1 MVLVSDLDIF
11 FSLYVVGVWGLLSVV
26 LTVLKS
32 QFILA
37 FISIVYYLL
46 ESRVEDA
53 LCFLISSTDWLS
65 FFVSFLFC
73 VLNANISPAAIFRI
87 FFGGWT

>member
-37 FISIVYYLL
+37 FISIFVG
-46 ESRVEDA
+46 VTGGG
-53 LCFLISSTDWLS
+53 CFVLS
-65 FFVSFLFC
+65 HFVH
-73 VLNANISPAAIFRI
+73 
-87 FFGGWT
+87 